1 MKITNSSLIVFWG
14 NKANYRH
21 SALLRTSWKNRKGNI
36 KVTFQ
41 ITQSAS
47 KRCLLPMLLA
57 FPFFKFLCCLKISNP
72 YSARNMG

>member
-14 NKANYRH
+14 NKANYRR

-36 KVTFQ
+36 EVTFQ
-41 ITQSAS
+41 ITQFAS
-47 KRCLLPMLLA
+47 KRCLLPMLLV